1 MNTALAIVGIVI
13 GVVAFAAAQDDLQCI
28 ENPTGE
34 VSLNVAVRGIPGQQG
49 PQGIKGDI
57 GSRGQKGQNGDIG
70 VQGTEGKQGV
80 VGPGGP
86 VGAKGEV
93 GQQGVRGMKGSSGPI
108 GPKGIVGSHGR
119 QGDIGA
125 TGPRGNPGRAGFPG
139 PKGLLGS
146 PGDLLDSAQIQSLTE
161 TVVSSTAP
169 KIQATVMQSI
179 TEVEAKVKVL
189 NQALREEVM
198 IELQALK
205 DSIGSLEIVESKKC
219 GIVGPWRRVA
229 HFDTTNNDTCPPVLQ
244 TVLNPTTGQKA
255 CGRRAST
262 LGCDLWQ
269 VPSKGLYTSV
279 CGKARGYQSGNTL
292 AFFPYH
298 FPTYNQKTLNSSYVN
313 GISITSGNLGRHIW
327 TFAVGRTELVTG
339 TSADAMCPCALN
351 PPQTSPPPFIG
362 DNYYCESGLRNRI
375 VFRTAW
381 EDVLWDGQ
389 GCFTAGNTCC
399 ARSGWFHRQLSPS
412 SDGIQVRWCGYA
424 GAATTDIPTD
434 LVEIWVM

>member
-49 PQGIKGDI
+49 PQGIKGDV

-108 GPKGIVGSHGR
+108 GPKGEVGSHGR

-179 TEVEAKVKVL
+179 TEVEAKVEML
-189 NQALREEVM
+189 YQTLREEIMSEV
-198 IELQALK
+198 QALK
-205 DSIGSLEIVESKKC
+205 SRI
-219 GIVGPWRRVA
+219 
-229 HFDTTNNDTCPPVLQ
+229 
-244 TVLNPTTGQKA
+244 
-255 CGRRAST
+255 
-262 LGCDLWQ
+262 
-269 VPSKGLYTSV
+269 
-279 CGKARGYQSGNTL
+279 
-292 AFFPYH
+292 
-298 FPTYNQKTLNSSYVN
+298 
-313 GISITSGNLGRHIW
+313 GNL
-327 TFAVGRTELVTG
+327 
-339 TSADAMCPCALN
+339 
-351 PPQTSPPPFIG
+351 
-362 DNYYCESGLRNRI
+362 
-375 VFRTAW
+375 TAN
-381 EDVLWDGQ
+381 
-389 GCFTAGNTCC
+389 A
-399 ARSGWFHRQLSPS
+399 
-412 SDGIQVRWCGYA
+412 
-424 GAATTDIPTD
+424 
-434 LVEIWVM
+434 